1 MAKLE
6 GNLQN
11 ILNHIIGCLKWPIAI
26 VTVLILPA
34 TVLECWRLL
43 ALLVED
49 HQLATPLLMGAAA
62 YIILWKLIFSRT
74 IWGTWFS
81 TLEHELTHVLFALL
95 TFHKVTGFQIT
106 YNQGGRMRYEGSK
119 SWLISIS
126 PYFFPTFSVLLVITL
141 SLVPDD
147 KLFLTCVVLGGSI
160 SYHLISNIKQLHTA
174 QTDLI
179 EVGLPFVIL
188 FLPTANLLC
197 YSGVLA
203 FAYGGLPQVA
213 ELLQVI
219 KGTTLLIADMFQR
232 MNG

>member
-1 MAKLE
+1 MV
-6 GNLQN
+6 Q
-11 ILNHIIGCLKWPIAI
+11 H
-26 VTVLILPA
+26 TR
-34 TVLECWRLL
+34 TR
-43 ALLVED
+43 
-49 HQLATPLLMGAAA
+49 TP
-62 YIILWKLIFSRT
+62 
-74 IWGTWFS
+74 
-81 TLEHELTHVLFALL
+81 HVLFALL

-106 YNQGGRMRYEGSK
+106 YKQGGRMRYEGSK
-119 SWLISIS
+119 SWLISVS
-126 PYFFPTFSVLLVITL
+126 PCFFPTFSVLLVITL
-141 SLVPDD
+141 SPLVPDD
-147 KLFLTCVVLGGSI
+147 KLFLTCAVLGGSI

-203 FAYGGLPQVA
+203 FAYGGALPKSS

-219 KGTTLLIADMFQR
+219 KGTTLLSAADMLQR